1 MDYPTMRALFFTA
14 PDEPRPVP
22 PAAANPSP
30 ARALRD
36 AVEPLACLSIWSP
49 EAAEAFAE
57 LGLDDYFAAY
67 VWQRTAALGTPPAPL
82 AVVALGV
89 FRPDLIVPQY
99 QAGRA
104 ALSRDDVI
112 RVRIEAP
119 ARTLRRVLGDIDD
132 EAARVVTHLRRG
144 IDAADRT
151 ARPLFTGLTAD
162 PWPDDPAAALVHAC
176 HLLRE
181 HRGDSHLAV
190 CAVDGLDPVEMNVLT
205 ELFCG
210 FPLRTYTATRG
221 WSAEE
226 IDAAAD
232 RLRARGLVEGARLSE
247 RGLSHRAELER
258 RTDAMQESLVE
269 AIGPELDT
277 LTKQLCAWSDAL
289 VAAGAAPPDPAKRFA
304 G

>member
-1 MDYPTMRALFFTA
+1 MDYPTMRDLFFAA
-14 PDEPRPVP
+14 PPEPRPLP
-22 PAAANPSP
+22 PAATSPSP

-36 AVEPLACLSIWSP
+36 AIEPLACLSIWSP
-49 EAAEAFAE
+49 EAAEAYAE

-67 VWQRTAALGTPPAPL
+67 VWQRAAALGTPPAPL

-89 FRPDLIVPQY
+89 FTPELITPQY
-99 QAGRA
+99 EAGRV
-104 ALSRDDVI
+104 ALRREDVV

-119 ARTLRRVLGDIDD
+119 GRTLRRVLGDIDD
-132 EAARVVTHLRRG
+132 DAARAVTLLRRG

-162 PWPDDPAAALVHAC
+162 HWPGDPLAGLVHAC

-190 CAVDGLDPVEMNVLT
+190 CAVEGLDPVGMNLLT
-205 ELFCG
+205 ELWCG
-210 FPLRTYTATRG
+210 YAFRSYTVTRG
-221 WSAEE
+221 WSDAQ

-232 RLRARGLVEGARLSE
+232 RLRARGLLAGDRLTE
-247 RGLSHRAELER
+247 AGLSYRAELER
-258 RTDAMQESLVE
+258 RTDRMQQSVVE
-269 AIGPELDT
+269 AIGGELDT

-289 VAAGAAPPDPAKRFA
+289 VGAGAAPPDPAKRFA